1 MPFFWRTFILEKLD
15 VWCAMQFNRPDK
27 NDGIIEVFRRENSP
41 YETACFMLRG
51 LDESADYLFTDA
63 DGGEFRLSGKELMKN
78 GLKIT
83 VSDKRKA
90 KIYFYKTI

>member
-1 MPFFWRTFILEKLD
+1 
-15 VWCAMQFNRPDK
+15 MQFNRPDK
-27 NDGIIEVFRRENSP
+27 NDGIIEVFRRENLP
-41 YETACFMLRG
+41 YETACFMLRC

-63 DGGEFRLSGKELMKN
+63 DGGEFTLSGKELMNN

>member
-1 MPFFWRTFILEKLD
+1 M
-15 VWCAMQFNRPDK
+15 VFNRPYK

-63 DGGEFRLSGKELMKN
+63 DGGEFTVSGKELSQN

-83 VSDKRKA
+83 VHDKRKA
-90 KIYFYKTI
+90 KIYFYNTI

>member
-1 MPFFWRTFILEKLD
+1 
-15 VWCAMQFNRPDK
+15 
-27 NDGIIEVFRRENSP
+27 
-41 YETACFMLRG
+41 MLRD

-78 GLKIT
+78 GLNIT
-83 VSDKRKA
+83 VSDKPKA